1 MDGRGTGLNSLDGV
15 RPASQSANW
24 KYGVHGGSLALPESG
39 EGALARPQGSP
50 FMQDLR
56 FPLFRQPILRSFSRM
71 DLTEQITRL
80 ARQAKAASREL
91 AKLTTAEKNSCLLAM
106 ADALVKNSDAIQAA
120 NALDME
126 AGTKSGLSSPM
137 LERLKLDDKRI
148 AGMSKGLRE
157 VAALA
162 DPVGKILDERVRPNG
177 LKLQKISTP
186 IGVVVIIYESRPNVT
201 ADAASL
207 CFKSGNAT
215 ILRGG
220 KEALNSNQ
228 VIAKTLIEAGKQAL
242 VGRASS
248 RAGSSVA
255 SPHQGFPEHA
265 IQVVPTADREAI
277 PILLSLTQYV
287 DLCMPRGG
295 EGLIRAVTECS
306 KVPVIKHY
314 KGVCHVFVDA
324 DADLKMAEEI
334 ALNAKVQR
342 PAVCNAMET
351 LLVDKTVAE
360 TFLPQMAQMFADKKV
375 ELRCDA
381 FSLALVQSAI
391 GNRQSAIKPVAE
403 QDYFTEYNDYILNVR
418 VVDGVKAAIDHINHY
433 GSAHSDSIVTRNEA
447 HAKQFLAEVDSAT
460 VYWNASTRFTD
471 GGEFGMGAEIGIST
485 DKIGAR
491 GPMGLDELTTYKWLG
506 IGNGQIRT

>member
-1 MDGRGTGLNSLDGV
+1 MN
-15 RPASQSANW
+15 
-24 KYGVHGGSLALPESG
+24 
-39 EGALARPQGSP
+39 
-50 FMQDLR
+50 
-56 FPLFRQPILRSFSRM
+56 
-71 DLTEQITRL
+71 LTEQMTQL
-80 ARQAKAASREL
+80 AKAAKAASRQL
-91 AKLTTAEKNSCLLAM
+91 AQLTTAEKNACLLAM
-106 ADALVKNSDAIQAA
+106 AEALEKNADAIKAA
-120 NALDME
+120 NTLDME
-126 AGTKSGLSSPM
+126 TAAKTDLSSAM
-137 LERLKLDDKRI
+137 LDRLKLDDKRI
-148 AGMSKGLRE
+148 AGMAKGLRE
-157 VAALA
+157 VTALP
-162 DPVGKILDERVRPNG
+162 DPVGKILDERIRPNG

-228 VIAKTLIEAGKQAL
+228 IIAKTMIEAGKKAL
-242 VGRASS
+242 
-248 RAGSSVA
+248 
-255 SPHQGFPEHA
+255 PNFPEHA
-265 IQVVPTADREAI
+265 IQVVPVADREAI
-277 PILLSLTQYV
+277 PVLLSLTQYI

-295 EGLIRAVTECS
+295 EGLIRAVAECS

-351 LLVDKTVAE
+351 LLVDKSVADK
-360 TFLPQMAQMFADKKV
+360 FLPAIAEKLFAKHV
-375 ELRCDA
+375 ELRADGL
-381 FSLALVQSAI
+381 SREILDSKLKTQNSKL
-391 GNRQSAIKPVAE
+391 RPVSE
-403 QDYFTEYNDYILNVR
+403 QDYFTEYGDYTLNVHI
-418 VVDGVKAAIDHINHY
+418 VDGVQAAIDHINFY
-433 GSAHSDSIVTRNEA
+433 GSAHSDSIVTKNES

-491 GPMGLDELTTYKWLG
+491 GPMGLDELTSYKWLG